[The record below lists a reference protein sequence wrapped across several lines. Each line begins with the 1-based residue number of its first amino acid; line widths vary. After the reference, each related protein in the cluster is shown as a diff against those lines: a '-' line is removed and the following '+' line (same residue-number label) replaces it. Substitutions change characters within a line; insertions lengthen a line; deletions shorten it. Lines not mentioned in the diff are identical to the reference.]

1 VRDVSLS
8 IQEGEF
14 VAIRGRSGS
23 GKSTLMH
30 LLGLLERPDRGR
42 YVLEGREVGDISEDA
57 CAAIR
62 SRQIGFVFQQ
72 PALLSRASALENVEL
87 PLIYAGVG
95 TVERQRRA
103 RDAIVLVGLG
113 DRADHRPN
121 QLSGGE
127 QQRVGIARAIVNRP
141 ALILADE
148 PTGALDSRTGDE
160 ILSLFE
166 HLHRDGHTIVVV
178 THADDVAERAHRRIT
193 IHDGRIVADK
203 LTTSQP
209 VGRMATKVD
218 AAGIST
224 IDSFR
229 TGIRALSANML
240 RSFLTVLGIVIG
252 VAAVI
257 CMVSVATGAQA
268 DVSEKIC
275 TLGANLL
282 LVVPGAQTSAGA
294 RLEMG
299 TRHTLTEEDAKA
311 IRRQVEGVQVVA
323 PLLSHPMQV
332 VAGNRNWATL
342 VAGINTD
349 YLIAREWPIRSGR
362 PFASAELES
371 GAKVAIVGESI
382 AEQLFGKSARAGD
395 TLRIGNVPFTVIALL
410 DKKGQGAAGRSQDDV
425 VFIPLSAAKSR
436 VLGSVR
442 GGTREALD
450 FIAIKA
456 TDASAFPQLKTGL
469 EALLRQRHHL
479 LNSAPD
485 DFVIENP
492 ADVLTARAGT
502 LHALGILLISIASVS
517 LLVGGISIM
526 NVMLVSVNERTRE
539 IGLRIAIGARRR
551 DIKRQFLTEA
561 SVLALTGGL
570 LGVATGSITA
580 MLIAWG
586 AGWPVLI
593 SPTAV
598 VLAWGLAG
606 IVGIS
611 FGLYPALHASRLD
624 PILALRFE

>member
-1 VRDVSLS
+1 LNMSAALRVSTVGISKDYSSGGKTVRAVRDVSLS

-268 DVSEKIC
+268 DVSEKIR

-362 PFASAELES
+362 PFAAAELES

-479 LNSAPD
+479 P
-485 DFVIENP
+485 
-492 ADVLTARAGT
+492 
-502 LHALGILLISIASVS
+502 
-517 LLVGGISIM
+517 
-526 NVMLVSVNERTRE
+526 
-539 IGLRIAIGARRR
+539 
-551 DIKRQFLTEA
+551 Q
-561 SVLALTGGL
+561 
-570 LGVATGSITA
+570 
-580 MLIAWG
+580 
-586 AGWPVLI
+586 
-593 SPTAV
+593 
-598 VLAWGLAG
+598 
-606 IVGIS
+606 
-611 FGLYPALHASRLD
+611 
-624 PILALRFE
+624 